1 MGAWLIR
8 LFWFRVLTAGVSLL
22 LVVAVTAPN
31 RVADA
36 PFWDFLR
43 GATGQPLAGDRADE
57 GRALANAMSSR
68 RAALA
73 GGEMYAVIKK
83 AGGRTSGTGAALLRR
98 ELPPLAA
105 TAEHELRSAAARV
118 ASTRVTTPAGTA
130 CRSSAVEF
138 MGRRRWLFA
147 TVGTDVEGAVD
158 PWVAVNRFAA
168 GATALERWWD
178 RQVRQCTSTA
188 EPERRAELVRALSAF

>member
-1 MGAWLIR
+1 
-8 LFWFRVLTAGVSLL
+8 
-22 LVVAVTAPN
+22 
-31 RVADA
+31 
-36 PFWDFLR
+36 
-43 GATGQPLAGDRADE
+43 
-57 GRALANAMSSR
+57 
-68 RAALA
+68 
-73 GGEMYAVIKK
+73 MYAVIKK
-83 AGGRTSGTGAALLRR
+83 AHGRTSGAGAALLRR

-105 TAEHELRSAAARV
+105 TVERELRSAAGRV
-118 ASTRVTTPAGTA
+118 ASTRVTTPAGNA

-168 GATALERWWD
+168 GASALERWWD

-188 EPERRAELVRALSAF
+188 EPERRAELVRALTAF